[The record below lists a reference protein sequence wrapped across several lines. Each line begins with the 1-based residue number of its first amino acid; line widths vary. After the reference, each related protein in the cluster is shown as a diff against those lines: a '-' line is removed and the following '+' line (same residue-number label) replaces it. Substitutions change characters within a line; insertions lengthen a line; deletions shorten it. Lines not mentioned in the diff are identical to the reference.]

1 MREMAVA
8 TREVK
13 LHHCALLPFFMDLAP
28 IGSNLLPN
36 MRKALESCVH
46 ADYEEMIASV
56 MGMQDMLEIFYF
68 KECLRAWVKSCDKF
82 GNMNDDYID
91 KHFLSLSYLP
101 IYAPSWS
108 GRELF
113 EHPSYIYNLEDIA
126 KSAKKNIVSFL
137 NFYLIQFCIA
147 ALTMICLQR
156 TMKPSIAPQNMGD
169 AALASSGG
177 RSLKTFSWDWAKV

>member
-46 ADYEEMIASV
+46 ADYEEMIARV

-68 KECLRAWVKSCDKF
+68 KECLRAWVKSFDKF

-91 KHFLSLSYLP
+91 KHFLSLSY
-101 IYAPSWS
+101 IVRSIS
-108 GRELF
+108 F
-113 EHPSYIYNLEDIA
+113 E
-126 KSAKKNIVSFL
+126 
-137 NFYLIQFCIA
+137 
-147 ALTMICLQR
+147 
-156 TMKPSIAPQNMGD
+156 
-169 AALASSGG
+169 
-177 RSLKTFSWDWAKV
+177 TFSPETLILLKPNRNFSRSRIRIS